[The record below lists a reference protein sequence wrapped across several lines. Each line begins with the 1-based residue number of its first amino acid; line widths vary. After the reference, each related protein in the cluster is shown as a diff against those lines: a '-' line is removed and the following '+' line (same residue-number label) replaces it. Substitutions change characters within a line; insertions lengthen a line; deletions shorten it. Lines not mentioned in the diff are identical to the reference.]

1 MYRVFLGLHHDP
13 KQAAAHSFND
23 REWGEVEA
31 DEESGWYGEPHQDDL
46 VFNARSVPS

>member
-1 MYRVFLGLHHDP
+1 MGLHHDA

-31 DEESGWYGEPHQDDL
+31 DEESGWHGESHL
-46 VFNARSVPS
+46 LFNVRSVSS